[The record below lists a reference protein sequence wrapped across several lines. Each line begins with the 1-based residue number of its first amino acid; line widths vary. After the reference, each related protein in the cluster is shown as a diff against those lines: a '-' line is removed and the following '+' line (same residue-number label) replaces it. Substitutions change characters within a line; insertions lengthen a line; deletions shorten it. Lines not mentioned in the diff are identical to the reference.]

1 MIVIEVSYSV
11 SFERHDVSRD
21 FIKKFP
27 FIFKQ
32 YLYMSVH
39 RQAARILD
47 YTGKQKNQ
55 MYFYKYLYRNMENLD
70 THSHLLEENENK
82 RV

>member
-1 MIVIEVSYSV
+1 MIKAQKKFTPLYSAECRVIVIEVSYSV

-39 RQAARILD
+39 RQAARILVC
-47 YTGKQKNQ
+47 TGKQKNQ
-55 MYFYKYLYRNMENLD
+55 MYFYK
-70 THSHLLEENENK
+70 
-82 RV
+82 